1 MSSRFGITITKT
13 FKNLVMLSYGNL
25 LTKPILNDI
34 SKVYK
39 VPIFNIND
47 YIFQLISSK
56 EKSKTINYLRECVKF
71 KKKIEDW
78 AIFTIIQRRL
88 SQEEEAKGIIF
99 DSFPKKLSQ
108 ILILNT
114 ILERKIVLK
123 LDVDPS
129 ILTEILSG
137 RRECPKCRKEYFINN
152 INKGDFLFNSSLPK
166 EDIKKCDKCNILLI
180 HQEKDKLESVQKQ
193 IEKTKNLLMPLFQY
207 YQKNIRM
214 IERQITKEN
223 EKCEFIKNDLD
234 NFFTNEIESK
244 NK

>member
-1 MSSRFGITITKT
+1 M
-13 FKNLVMLSYGNL
+13 
-25 LTKPILNDI
+25 
-34 SKVYK
+34 
-39 VPIFNIND
+39 
-47 YIFQLISSK
+47 
-56 EKSKTINYLRECVKF
+56 
-71 KKKIEDW
+71 
-78 AIFTIIQRRL
+78 
-88 SQEEEAKGIIF
+88 
-99 DSFPKKLSQ
+99 KLH
-108 ILILNT
+108 
-114 ILERKIVLK
+114 
-123 LDVDPS
+123 VDPS

-152 INKGDFLFNSSLPK
+152 INQADFLFNSSLPK

>member
-56 EKSKTINYLRECVKF
+56 EKSNTINYLRECVKF

-88 SQEEEAKGIIF
+88 SQEE
-99 DSFPKKLSQ
+99 
-108 ILILNT
+108 
-114 ILERKIVLK
+114 
-123 LDVDPS
+123 
-129 ILTEILSG
+129 
-137 RRECPKCRKEYFINN
+137 
-152 INKGDFLFNSSLPK
+152 
-166 EDIKKCDKCNILLI
+166 
-180 HQEKDKLESVQKQ
+180 
-193 IEKTKNLLMPLFQY
+193 
-207 YQKNIRM
+207 
-214 IERQITKEN
+214 
-223 EKCEFIKNDLD
+223 
-234 NFFTNEIESK
+234 
-244 NK
+244 